1 MKILAYT
8 SPARGHLYPLVPILD
23 ELADR
28 GHRIAVRTLASEVE
42 LMSARGF
49 DAAPI
54 APAIEAI
61 EHDDYRAHTPPAK
74 LKRGMATFGKRS
86 AHEVPDL
93 RAAID
98 TERPDAILVDCMTWG
113 ATAVAESWGGPWAHW
128 FPFPLAMTS
137 RDVPPFGPGL
147 KPAAGAAGRA
157 RDRLLRPVLVG
168 TLKRACFPA
177 LNATRESV
185 GVRPF
190 ATTDEMFGV
199 APLLLYMTA
208 EPFEYPRSDW
218 PPSVRMVGASCWEPP
233 ADPPAWLNELTKP
246 LILVTTSSEFQDD
259 GRLVRTT
266 LDALADED
274 VDVVAT
280 MPAAQFSGGVPAN
293 ARVERFI
300 PHAPLLARAVCA
312 VTHGGA
318 GATQKALA
326 LGVPV
331 CVVPFGRDQLEV
343 ARRVEIADAGTRLPV
358 QKLNPERL
366 RTQIRLAMT
375 KQEGARRVAAGY
387 TATGGACAAAD
398 AFEGLSSTYPNASPA
413 LDLGSPNTQV
423 AGRASARAARPP
435 PPPGAPSA
443 GA

>member
-23 ELADR
+23 ELGDR
-28 GHRIAVRTLASEVE
+28 GHAIAVRTLASEVA
-42 LMSARGF
+42 LMRDRGF

-54 APAIEAI
+54 APVIEAI
-61 EHDDYRAHTPPAK
+61 DHDDYRARLPPAK

-86 AHEVPDL
+86 VHEVADL
-93 RAAID
+93 QAAID

-113 ATAVAESWGGPWAHW
+113 ATAVAERWSGPWAQW

-147 KPAAGAAGRA
+147 KPAAGGAGRV
-157 RDRLLRPVLVG
+157 RDRLLGPILAGGLR
-168 TLKRACFPA
+168 RACFPA
-177 LNATRESV
+177 LNATRMSV

-190 ATTDEMFGV
+190 GTTDEMFSV

-218 PPSVRMVGASCWEPP
+218 PPSVRMVGPCCWEPP
-233 ADPPAWLNELTKP
+233 ADPPNWLKELTRP
-246 LILVTTSSEFQDD
+246 LVLVTTSSEFQDD
-259 GRLVRTT
+259 GRLVRTA

-274 VDVVAT
+274 LQVVAT
-280 MPAAQFSGGVPAN
+280 LPATELTGHVPAN

-300 PHAPLLARAVCA
+300 PHAPLLSHAVCA

-326 LGVPV
+326 AGVPV

-343 ARRVEIADAGTRLPV
+343 ARRVEIADAGTRLPA

-366 RTQIRLAMT
+366 RKQIRIAMT
-375 KQEGARRVAAGY
+375 KQPGACRVAAGY
-387 TATGGACAAAD
+387 RATGGASAAAD
-398 AFEGLSSTYPNASPA
+398 AFEHLCSAASTASPA
-413 LDLGSPNTQV
+413 LES
-423 AGRASARAARPP
+423 
-435 PPPGAPSA
+435 
-443 GA
+443 